1 MIHNYTIHLP
11 NNLEELYLECH
22 RKRCVKISKLFL
34 PGETYYFS
42 SSFIENEYM
51 KPLINPTVLYITMLP
66 NNELTQDSIIRIDIL
81 ENDIKITLYC
91 ENDTISGI
99 NPDIQLLQ
107 KLKITLKSKNELPN
121 QISMSS
127 HQIVNKIDKLRIE
140 KDIWELLQ
148 ITDAIEKTNEGFKS
162 MFSLMKKSNLNEAD
176 LEASFMKSI
185 LEKGFYVSYLPI
197 CAGDKNGAFIHYSK
211 NNANIINNVLLDC
224 GARNPYGYCADITRC
239 YTRNVDNPLFEIVH
253 SVVSNVKKAC
263 EQYTEKTL
271 LFGQIPSF
279 DEMNQ
284 IAQNTFIRE
293 LPKILPKDI
302 TVDSSVVDDFFTHS
316 IGHHI
321 GLINHDINSNKLIPG
336 SVFTIEPGLYFNRTR
351 TTIQIDPNL
360 FNLGG
365 IRLEDMYYITPD
377 KELVCLS
384 CDIK

>member
-1 MIHNYTIHLP
+1 MIDNYRINLP
-11 NNLEELYLECH
+11 NNLEELYIECH
-22 RKRCVKISKLFL
+22 QKRCVKISKLFL
-34 PGETYYFS
+34 SGETYYFS
-42 SSFIENEYM
+42 SSYIENDFM

-66 NNELTQDSIIRIDIL
+66 NNELTPDSIVRIDIL
-81 ENDIKITLYC
+81 ENNIKITIYC

-99 NPDIQLLQ
+99 NPDVQLLH
-107 KLKITLKSKNELPN
+107 KLKITLKSKNELPT
-121 QISMSS
+121 QPIMSS
-127 HQIVNKIDKLRIE
+127 YQVGNKIDKLRIE

-148 ITDAIEKTNEGFKS
+148 ITDAIEKTNEGFKT
-162 MFSLMKKSNLNEAD
+162 MFSLMNKLTLNEAD

-253 SVVSNVKKAC
+253 SVVSNVKTSC
-263 EQYTEKTL
+263 EQYIEKTL
-271 LFGQIPSF
+271 LLGQIPSF

-293 LPKILPKDI
+293 LPKILPKEV

-321 GLINHDINSNKLIPG
+321 GLINHDINSNNLISG
-336 SVFTIEPGLYFNRTR
+336 SVFTIEPGLYFNRTQ
-351 TTIQIDPNL
+351 TTIQIDPDL

-384 CDIK
+384 SNII

>member
-1 MIHNYTIHLP
+1 MIDNYRINLP
-11 NNLEELYLECH
+11 NNLEELYIECH
-22 RKRCVKISKLFL
+22 QKRCVKISKLFL
-34 PGETYYFS
+34 SGETYYFS
-42 SSFIENEYM
+42 SSYIENDFM

-66 NNELTQDSIIRIDIL
+66 NNELTPDSIVRIDIL
-81 ENDIKITLYC
+81 ENNIKITIYC

-99 NPDIQLLQ
+99 NPDVQLLH
-107 KLKITLKSKNELPN
+107 KLKITLKSKNELPT
-121 QISMSS
+121 QPIMSS
-127 HQIVNKIDKLRIE
+127 YQVGNKIDKLRIE

-148 ITDAIEKTNEGFKS
+148 ITDAIEKTNEGFKT
-162 MFSLMKKSNLNEAD
+162 MFSLMNKLTLNESD

-253 SVVSNVKKAC
+253 SVVSNVKTSC
-263 EQYTEKTL
+263 EQYIEKTL
-271 LFGQIPSF
+271 LLGQIPSF

-293 LPKILPKDI
+293 LPKILPKEV

-321 GLINHDINSNKLIPG
+321 GLINHDINSNNLISG
-336 SVFTIEPGLYFNRTR
+336 SVFTIEPGLYFNRTQ
-351 TTIQIDPNL
+351 TTIQIDPDL

-384 CDIK
+384 SNII

>member
-1 MIHNYTIHLP
+1 MIDSYTIHLP

-22 RKRCVKISKLFL
+22 QKRCVKISKLFQL
-34 PGETYYFS
+34 GETYYFS

-66 NNELTQDSIIRIDIL
+66 NNELTPDSIIRIDIL

-99 NPDIQLLQ
+99 NPDVELLH
-107 KLKITLKSKNELPN
+107 KLKITLKSKYELQN
-121 QISMSS
+121 QTNISSR
-127 HQIVNKIDKLRIE
+127 QIMNKIDKLRVE

-162 MFSLMKKSNLNEAD
+162 MFSLMNKPNLNEAD
-176 LEASFMKSI
+176 LEATFMKSI

-239 YTRNVDNPLFEIVH
+239 YTRNVDNPLFKMVRLI
-253 SVVSNVKKAC
+253 VSNVKTAC
-263 EQYTEKTL
+263 EQYIEKTL
-271 LFGQIPSF
+271 LLGLIPSF

-284 IAQNTFIRE
+284 IAQNTFIHE
-293 LPKILPKDI
+293 LPKILPKEI
-302 TVDSSVVDDFFTHS
+302 KVDSSIVDEFFTHS

-336 SVFTIEPGLYFNRTR
+336 SVFTIEPGLYFNRTQ
-351 TTIQIDPNL
+351 TTIEIDPNL

-365 IRLEDMYYITPD
+365 IRLEDMYYITQD
-377 KELVCLS
+377 MEFVCLS